1 MDQFT
6 ETVQFPL
13 SFAQKR
19 LWFLTRLDPEA
30 PFYNIPANVRLQ
42 GPLNQKA
49 LTAALCDLLARH
61 ETLRTTFHMV
71 DEKPVQRVH
80 PQYQP
85 DLNIVT
91 APPEGQGREDWIN
104 RQVCKHLR
112 TPFNLSAGPMV
123 RFRLL
128 VLGAQDHILLCTMHH
143 IVSDGWSMGILIR
156 DISELYKAHIRH
168 LPADLPELSIQY
180 GDFADWQ
187 VQWLDETAMERQL
200 AYWYRQLDGVPS
212 VLDLPLDRPRPKQR
226 SWEAAAVPFKM
237 TGVQGKAL
245 KDLCYQTAT
254 TPNMVCLALLGVLL
268 SRYGRSEDVVVGS
281 PVANRR
287 QSEVENLI
295 GFFVN
300 TLVLRLDVSGPLT
313 FKDLLERVKK
323 TALAAFDHQDVP
335 FEQLVET
342 LAPERQLNVNP
353 LFQVSYS
360 FQNAPVGDIDLD
372 GLVATPL
379 LDQET
384 GMGRFDLEFSFWED
398 DGLHGAIVYKKDIF
412 DHATIE
418 RMEGHFRTLFDV
430 LVFHPQRPLGDVN
443 MLVVPERAHM
453 LELGTARYRECDTGL
468 LLHERFEAQAARR
481 PDATALTFEDQH
493 LSYGALNER
502 ANQLAWT
509 LKENGVGV
517 QDLVGVYLERSPDV
531 VIAIL
536 AILKAGGSYLPLEPA
551 YQNDRLGFMLS
562 DSAVEIVLTTRV
574 LATRLT
580 DLLPPSCKTVM
591 PVDDITNA
599 KCQNPPC
606 VSTPQ
611 DRAYVIY
618 TSGSTGQPKG
628 VEVTHQ
634 NGARLFESTQ
644 ELFSFSENDVW
655 TLFHSHAFD
664 FSVWEIWG
672 ALLHGARLVIVPY
685 WTSRAPDRFYNLLVS
700 ERVTVLNQTPSAFYS
715 LIQQDQEQQ
724 AALSLRYVIFGGE
737 ALDFRKLKDWYAC
750 HRDDMP
756 RLVNMYGITETTVHA
771 SFRALGAADAHC
783 VKSLIGDPLPDLR
796 FYLLDEYAQPVPYG
810 VRGEIYVG
818 GGGVARGYLNRADLT
833 AQRFIE
839 DPFLNDG
846 SRLYRS
852 GDLARWCP
860 NGDLEYCGRLD
871 DQIQIRGF
879 RVELGEIQSLLGEH
893 SAVREAV
900 VLCQDGPNGPQI
912 VAYIVADPSVAEFP
926 VQGVRS
932 DLQDKLPDYMIPS
945 HLFCVDDIPLTPHG
959 KIDQRKLVSK
969 KVVRL
974 EGRENRAPRD
984 GREQAVFEIWADL
997 LGHREFGVK
1006 DSFFELGG
1014 HSLLATQVVA
1024 RLQQQF
1030 AKAPDLRVFF
1040 EAPTIA
1046 AVAQQIEGKATQV
1059 GRPLQPRSD
1068 QAGDLP
1074 LSYAQERLWFIEKLE
1089 ETGGAYNIASLFEL
1103 PDGVDLNV
1111 LEQALNHVIA
1121 RHEALRTNFVEQQG
1135 RPRQLVRDSLYLPL
1149 DVIEVADDAQLHN
1162 HMRAFAH
1169 RAFDLANDV
1178 LLRWQVLRSQKGSI
1192 LLAVCIHHIV
1202 FDGWSSQ
1209 VLAREIAM
1217 FYDALTQGQEP
1228 DLDPLPV
1235 QYGDFALWQRQ
1246 RFEQDGL
1253 LEDQLAYW
1261 REQLD
1266 GVPPVLEMACHK
1278 SRPAQ
1283 QSYRGRLARFEITR
1297 ELREGVTDLARRREA
1312 TDFMVLLGVFA
1323 LMLGRYST
1331 REDVVIGSPI
1341 ANRSHP
1347 DLEGLIG
1354 FFVNTL
1360 ALRVDLSGEPTF
1372 GDLLARVRE
1381 TALGAYAHQDIAFEK
1396 LVSEISQ
1403 TRSLSH
1409 APLFQVMFVLQNEIS
1424 PQEGDA
1430 KTLNVTPL
1438 PVDFEA
1444 SRFDMVF
1451 YMTPHDGGYRCTVE
1465 YACDLFGAETIVKMT
1480 KVFSHL
1486 LQQAVNEPDRA
1497 VTSYRLMDDCSERH
1511 VQENG
1516 CQVDAGRTDL
1526 RRVDDWF
1533 EDVVRRQPGACA
1545 VVFEDR
1551 CLSYSELNAQANQLA
1566 RHLQRHGVG
1575 QGDIVA
1581 LMMVRSDHLLVA
1593 LLAILKAGAAYLPID
1608 PQYPQDRVRLM
1619 VEDSKACV
1627 VVCDPLTEKQLDDLD
1642 VDCLVLDVDGD
1653 LYAGEPCDN
1662 LDQDKPLEGLVY
1674 VLYTSGSTGTPKGVA
1689 MGHRAM
1695 SNLIAWHLDDPV
1707 LSQPV
1712 NTLQFAPF
1720 TFDVS
1725 FQEVFSTWCAGGS
1738 LHIVSQDMRRD
1749 FHTLVPYVQAQ
1760 GIERLFM
1767 PYVALQQFAKVAGEL
1782 DCYPTQLCDVIS
1794 AGEQLRVTPA
1804 IVDLFDHLDGARLHN
1819 HYGPSETH
1827 VVTSEVLSGNAA
1839 NWPHLP
1845 GIGSPI
1851 AGANLYLLD
1860 GQGHMVSP
1868 GVPGEIHVGG
1878 RSVAEGYLGRAEL
1891 SAQRFIPSP
1900 FDPDGRLYKTGDLAI
1915 WLADGRLKYL
1925 GRADTQVKIRG
1936 FRIEPGEV
1944 ETVLNGHEDVRDCC
1958 VVDMDFDF
1966 DAQGKQ
1972 LVAYLCREEG
1982 TMWEEADMRA
1992 FLQQTLPDYMVPS
2005 RFVVLDELPQ
2015 TGSGKIDRARLPRP
2029 EMQKSQSATLVVTL
2043 SALEETL
2050 CVIWADVLGCEQVT
2064 LQDNFFEAGGH
2075 SLLAT
2080 QLVSRLRQAFQC
2092 EITIRHIFETPV
2104 LCDFARVLEKMK
2116 SPEGAHIPPILPV
2129 TRPERTALSF
2139 AQERLWFLDRL
2150 QGQSANYNM
2159 SVAIEITGALNPT
2172 AFRDAF
2178 LEILNRHEVLRTN
2191 FHVLGEGQVAACIHD
2206 MDPQA
2211 LTSRDLSGL
2220 PAGDYEVQI
2229 QSLIEE
2235 NAVTCFDLEKDYLF
2249 SGCLVKTPEA
2259 DHHIFLL
2266 RMHHIVAD
2274 NWSTGV
2280 FLSELS
2286 ALYEAFEKQDISPLA
2301 PLKIQYGDFA
2311 VWQRKWLESVPY
2323 EMQRNYWC
2331 EQLRNAPVSFRL
2343 GGRKEDANVPAPC
2356 RKYAFA
2362 FDDELNANL
2371 HALCREKGVSLF
2383 MGLLAAYGT
2392 LLHRYT
2398 GQPDF
2403 IIGSP
2408 IANRNHREIEPLI
2421 GFFVNMMPLRL
2432 RFEQGGTFDGLLDQ
2446 VREMALGAFA
2456 HQDVPFE
2463 HIVRD
2468 VCPQRGEDRLPLV
2481 QNVFVLQ
2488 NAPQEK
2494 REPGGVCMNILPS
2507 PNGAAK
2513 FDLVFSV
2520 SQEGDKLF
2528 GVFEYDSARFNA
2540 DDLAYMANDFCTLLA
2555 QLCAYPE
2562 SLLKDRDNALE
2573 TSNKDGVEDFSF

>member
-6 ETVQFPL
+6 ETVQFPV

-19 LWFLTRLDPEA
+19 LWFLTRLDPDA
-30 PFYNIPANVRLQ
+30 PFYNIPANVRLH
-42 GPLNQKA
+42 GPLNPEA
-49 LTAALCDLLARH
+49 LTAALRDLLARH
-61 ETLRTTFHMV
+61 EILRTTFHMV
-71 DEKPVQRVH
+71 DETPVQRVH
-80 PQYQP
+80 PECQP
-85 DLNIVT
+85 DLDIVT
-91 APPEGQGREDWIN
+91 APSEGQGREDWVS
-104 RQVCKHLR
+104 RQVRAHLR
-112 TPFNLSAGPMV
+112 APFDLSVGPLV

-128 VLGAQDHILLCTMHH
+128 VLGTQDHILLCTMHH

-156 DISELYKAHIRH
+156 DISELYKAHVRVTS
-168 LPADLPELSIQY
+168 ADLPALSIQY

-187 VQWLDETAMERQL
+187 AQWLDDAVIEGQL
-200 AYWYRQLDGVPS
+200 TYWREQLDGAPS

-237 TGVQGKAL
+237 TGAQGDAL
-245 KDLCYQTAT
+245 HALCRQTGA
-254 TPNMVCLALLGVLL
+254 TPNMVCLAVLGLLL
-268 SRYGRSEDVVVGS
+268 SRYARSEDIVVGS

-300 TLVLRLDVSGPLT
+300 TLVLRLDLSGALT
-313 FKDLLERVKK
+313 FKDLLGRVKQ

-335 FEQLVET
+335 FEQLVEA

-379 LDQET
+379 LDQQT
-384 GMGRFDLEFSFWED
+384 GMGRFDLEFSFWEEE
-398 DGLHGAIVYKKDIF
+398 GLHGAIVYKKDIF

-418 RMEGHFRTLFDV
+418 RMEGHFNTLFDA
-430 LVFHPQRPLGDVN
+430 LVIHPTRPLADVT
-443 MLVVPERAHM
+443 MLAVPERAHM
-453 LELGTARYRECDTGL
+453 LDLGTARARECVTGP
-468 LLHERFEAQAARR
+468 LLHERFEAQAAHR
-481 PDATALTFEDQH
+481 PEATALTFEDQY

-502 ANQLAWT
+502 ANQLAWN
-509 LKENGVGV
+509 LKEKGVEPQG
-517 QDLVGVYLERSPDV
+517 LVGVYLERSPDV

-536 AILKAGGSYLPLEPA
+536 AVLKAGGSYLPLEPA

-562 DSAVEIVLTTRV
+562 DSAVEIVLTTRA
-574 LATRLT
+574 LAERLT
-580 DLLPPSCKTVM
+580 GFLPPSCKTVM
-591 PVDDITNA
+591 SVEDI
-599 KCQNPPC
+599 KEGERSNPPC
-606 VSTPQ
+606 LSVPQ

-634 NGARLFESTQ
+634 NGARLFDSTQ
-644 ELFSFSENDVW
+644 ELFAFTEDDVW

-672 ALLHGARLVIVPY
+672 ALVHGARLVIVPY
-685 WTSRAPDRFYNLLVS
+685 WTSRSPDQFYALLS
-700 ERVTVLNQTPSAFYS
+700 AEQVTVLNQTPSAFYS
-715 LIQQDQEQQ
+715 LIQQDQKQQ
-724 AALSLRYVIFGGE
+724 ASLSLRYVIFGGE
-737 ALDFRKLKDWYAC
+737 ALDFRKLKDWYAH
-750 HRDDMP
+750 HRDDAP

-771 SFRALGAADAHC
+771 SFRSLGAADAHSAQ
-783 VKSLIGDPLPDLR
+783 SLIGDPLPDLR
-796 FYLLDEYAQPVPYG
+796 FYLLDDNVQPVPYG

-818 GGGVARGYLNRADLT
+818 GAGVARGYLNRAELN
-833 AQRFIE
+833 AQRFVE
-839 DPFLNDG
+839 DPFLNNG

-852 GDLARWCP
+852 GDLARWCA
-860 NGDLEYCGRLD
+860 NGDLDYCGRLD
-871 DQIQIRGF
+871 DQVQIRGF
-879 RVELGEIQSLLGEH
+879 RVELGEIQSLLGDH
-893 SAVREAV
+893 LAVREAV
-900 VLCQDGPNGPQI
+900 VLCQDGPSGPEI
-912 VAYIVADPSVAEFP
+912 VAYVVPDPSMAEFP
-926 VQGVRS
+926 VQAVRS

-945 HLFCVDDIPLTPHG
+945 HLFQVDDIPLTAHG
-959 KIDQRKLVSK
+959 KIDRRTLTSGQA
-969 KVVRL
+969 VRL
-974 EGRENRAPRD
+974 EGREKRVPGD
-984 GREQAVFEIWADL
+984 DKEQAVFEVWADL
-997 LGHREFGVK
+997 LRRRDFGVT

-1014 HSLLATQVVA
+1014 HSLLATQLVA
-1024 RLQQQF
+1024 RLQQKF
-1030 AKAPDLRVFF
+1030 EKAPDLRGFF

-1046 AVAQQIEGKATQV
+1046 ATAQEIGGNALQG
-1059 GRPLQPRSD
+1059 GRSLQSR
-1068 QAGDLP
+1068 GDKSGELP

-1089 ETGGAYNIASLFEL
+1089 DTAGAYNIPSLFEL
-1103 PDGVDLNV
+1103 PDDVDLNR

-1121 RHEALRTNFVEQQG
+1121 RHEALRTNFVEHQG
-1135 RPRQLVRDSLYLPL
+1135 HPCQVIRDTLYLPL
-1149 DVIEVADDAQLHN
+1149 EVVEIADEGERCAQ
-1162 HMRAFAH
+1162 MQAFAH
-1169 RAFDLANDV
+1169 RPFDLADDA
-1178 LLRWQVLRSQKGSI
+1178 LLRWQVLRPKNGPV

-1209 VLAREIAM
+1209 VLAREVATS
-1217 FYDALTQGQEP
+1217 YDALRQGQTP
-1228 DLDPLPV
+1228 NLDPLSV

-1253 LEDQLAYW
+1253 LEEQLAYW
-1261 REQLD
+1261 RNQLD
-1266 GVPPVLEMACHK
+1266 GLPPVLDMACHK
-1278 SRPAQ
+1278 PRPAQ
-1283 QSYRGRLARFEITR
+1283 QSYRGRLARFEIDR
-1297 ELREGVTDLARRREA
+1297 DLRDGVADLARRGEG

-1323 LMLGRYST
+1323 LMLGRYSA
-1331 REDVVIGSPI
+1331 REDVVVGSPI
-1341 ANRSHP
+1341 ANRTHR

-1360 ALRVDLSGEPTF
+1360 ALRVDLSGEPSF
-1372 GDLLARVRE
+1372 IDLLARVRE
-1381 TALGAYAHQDIAFEK
+1381 TALGAYAHQDIPFEK
-1396 LVSEISQ
+1396 LVSEISE
-1403 TRSLSH
+1403 TRSLSY
-1409 APLFQVMFVLQNEIS
+1409 APLFQMMFVLHNET
-1424 PQEGDA
+1424 PPEAGAED
-1430 KTLNVTPL
+1430 TLRVTPL
-1438 PVDFEA
+1438 SVDFEA

-1451 YMTPHDGGYRCTVE
+1451 YMTPHMGGYRCTVE
-1465 YACDLFGAETIVKMT
+1465 YACDLFEADTITQMT

-1486 LQQAVNEPDRA
+1486 LQQAVSEPDRP
-1497 VTSYRLMDDCSERH
+1497 VTSYRLMDDNSERH
-1511 VQENG
+1511 LQENG

-1526 RRVDDWF
+1526 RRVDGWF
-1533 EDVVRRQPGACA
+1533 EDVVRRQPDACA

-1551 CLSYSELNAQANQLA
+1551 ALSYGALNGEANQLA
-1566 RHLQRHGVG
+1566 RYLQRRGVG
-1575 QGDIVA
+1575 PGDIVG
-1581 LMMVRSDHLLVA
+1581 LMMMRSDRLLVA
-1593 LLAILKAGAAYLPID
+1593 LLGILKAGAAYLPID
-1608 PQYPQDRVRLM
+1608 PDYPPDRVCLM
-1619 VEDSKACV
+1619 VEDSKTRLV
-1627 VVCDPLTEKQLDDLD
+1627 LCDPVTAEQSEYLE
-1642 VDCLVLDVDGD
+1642 VDRLVLEGDGD
-1653 LYAGEPCDN
+1653 LYAGEPCEN
-1662 LDQDKPLEGLVY
+1662 LAGDKSLDGLVY
-1674 VLYTSGSTGTPKGVA
+1674 LLYTSGSTGTPKGVA

-1695 SNLIAWHLDDPV
+1695 ANLIGWHQEDPV

-1712 NTLQFAPF
+1712 RTLQFAPF

-1725 FQEVFSTWCAGGS
+1725 FQEVFSTWCNGGS
-1738 LHIVSQDMRRD
+1738 LYIVAQDMRRD
-1749 FHTLVPYVQAQ
+1749 FHALVPYVQAHA
-1760 GIERLFM
+1760 IERLFM

-1782 DCYPTQLCDVIS
+1782 DCYPAQLRDVIS

-1804 IVDLFDHLDGARLHN
+1804 IVDLFDHLGEARLHN

-1827 VVTSEVLSGNAA
+1827 VVTHEVLSGAAA
-1839 NWPHLP
+1839 NWPQLP
-1845 GIGSPI
+1845 SIGFPI
-1851 AGANLYLLD
+1851 AGAALYLLD
-1860 GQGHMVSP
+1860 GQGQMVAP

-1878 RSVAEGYLGRAEL
+1878 RTVAEGYLGRKDL
-1891 SAQRFIPSP
+1891 TAQRFIPSP
-1900 FDPDGRLYKTGDLAI
+1900 FARDGRLYKTGDLAI
-1915 WLADGRLKYL
+1915 WLPDGRLKYL

-1944 ETVLNGHEDVRDCC
+1944 ETVLNTHEGVRDCC
-1958 VVDMDFDF
+1958 VVDMDFDGQ
-1966 DAQGKQ
+1966 DKQ
-1972 LVAYLCREEG
+1972 LVAYLCREDAA
-1982 TMWEEADMRA
+1982 MWEEADLRA
-1992 FLQQTLPDYMVPS
+1992 FVQQTLPDYMVPS
-2005 RFVVLDELPQ
+2005 RFVVLDKLPQ
-2015 TGSGKIDRARLPRP
+2015 TASGKIDRSRLPRP
-2029 EMQKSQSATLVVTL
+2029 ETRKSQSTALPAAL
-2043 SALEETL
+2043 SPLEETL
-2050 CVIWADVLGCEQVT
+2050 CVIWADVLGCERVA

-2092 EITIRHIFETPV
+2092 EITIRQVFETPV
-2104 LCDFARVLEKMK
+2104 LCDLARALEKAN
-2116 SPEGAHIPPILPV
+2116 SPEGGDVPPILTVAPS
-2129 TRPERTALSF
+2129 ERTVLSF

-2159 SVAIEITGALNPT
+2159 SVAIEITGTLNPT
-2172 AFRDAF
+2172 AFHAAF

-2191 FHVLGEGQVAACIHD
+2191 FHVVGEGQVEACIHD

-2211 LTSRDLSGL
+2211 LTSRDLSQL
-2220 PAGDYEVQI
+2220 SPTDYEAQI

-2235 NAVTCFDLEKDYLF
+2235 NAVTCFDLEKDFLF
-2249 SGCLVKTPEA
+2249 AGCLVKTPKP

-2280 FLSELS
+2280 FQAELA
-2286 ALYEAFEKQDISPLA
+2286 ALYEAFDAQDAFPLA

-2311 VWQRKWLESVPY
+2311 VWQRKWLESAAY
-2323 EMQRNYWC
+2323 GAQLKYWC

-2343 GGRKEDANVPAPC
+2343 GGREENASVPAPC

-2362 FDDELNANL
+2362 FDDELSAAL

-2432 RFEQGGTFDGLLDQ
+2432 RFVQACTFDDLLDQ
-2446 VREMALGAFA
+2446 VRETALGAFA
-2456 HQDVPFE
+2456 HQDVAFE

-2494 REPGGVCMNILPS
+2494 REPGGVVMNILPS

-2520 SQEGDKLF
+2520 SQEEDKLF
-2528 GVFEYDSARFNA
+2528 GVFEYDSARFRP
-2540 DDLAYMANDFCTLLA
+2540 DDLAHMATDLRTLLA
-2555 QLCAYPE
+2555 HLCTHPE
-2562 SLLKDRDNALE
+2562 SLLSDRDTDVAIE
-2573 TSNKDGVEDFSF
+2573 TSTPDGAEDFSF